1 MTAYIG
7 YDNAF
12 EQSGVTIAAD
22 WTEPTG
28 FEVENSYDY
37 KTHTAVKD
45 TTTTTRHI
53 TIDAGSG
60 NTITAD
66 YMGVIGHNLFDAPGA
81 TISCQH
87 SDNAATYTTL
97 VSHTVAANEAI
108 FEVASATETHRYWRI
123 RITHNAAFTI
133 SHISFGQ
140 ALECRPIGAGFRPPV
155 YEHYESINAQGNA
168 ANYLG
173 RSIKRAP
180 MDLRIRQQGIDPS
193 DFRTDWVPFLE
204 HAAQKPFFFCWD
216 YENYSDEAVYC
227 WTERPQQPSYPTLCH
242 MAIDLSVKAIKA

>member
-12 EQSGVTIAAD
+12 EQSGVTITAD
-22 WTEPTG
+22 FTPPTG
-28 FEVENSYDY
+28 YELANCYDY
-37 KTHTAVKD
+37 KTHTAIKSD
-45 TTTTTRHI
+45 ATGGKRI
-53 TIDAGSG
+53 KLDAGSG
-60 NTITAD
+60 NTITAN
-66 YMGVIGHNLFDAPGA
+66 YIGVVAHTLGTTANGVQLRY
-81 TISCQH
+81 
-87 SDNAATYTTL
+87 SDDDITYTAHLSKT
-97 VSHTVAANEAI
+97 SITVDDLI
-108 FEVASATETHRYWRI
+108 FVKGDSETHRYWEVLLDS
-123 RITHNAAFTI
+123 TTTSTTVGHVM
-133 SHISFGQ
+133 FGT
-140 ALECRPIGAGFRPPV
+140 ALQCRPIGAGFRPPV

-173 RSIKRAP
+173 RSIKRVP
-180 MDLRIRQQGIDPS
+180 QDLRIRQQGIDPA

-227 WTERPQQPSYPTLCH
+227 WTEKPQQPSYAQLCH